1 MSKPA
6 QLPIYRAV
14 ERLMIW
20 AIPVVERLPKSLP
33 YQTLGGLFIRDIR
46 ECMDAVILTT
56 QASDYTRIEAL
67 NILVA
72 CMTSVKTTMRVLKAS
87 KKITAQQEVQFL
99 DLINPIAMQ
108 AGAWMCKIKKEASQ
122 NSDNDSA
129 DLK

>member
-33 YQTLGGLFIRDIR
+33 FQTLGGLLIRDIR

-56 QASDYTRIEAL
+56 QAAGYTRIESL
-67 NILVA
+67 HILIA
-72 CMTSVKTTMRVLKAS
+72 RMTSVKTTMRVLKAS

>member
-20 AIPVVERLPKSLP
+20 AIPVIERLPKSLP
-33 YQTLGGLFIRDIR
+33 YQTLGGLFMRDVR

-56 QASDYTRIEAL
+56 QATGYTRIEAL
-67 NILVA
+67 NILIA
-72 CMTSVKTTMRVLKAS
+72 RMTSVKTTMRVLKAS

-108 AGAWMCKIKKEASQ
+108 AGAWLGKIKKEVNP
-122 NSDNDSA
+122 NSDNNTA
-129 DLK
+129 GQK

>member
-20 AIPVVERLPKSLP
+20 AIPVIERLPKSLP
-33 YQTLGGLFIRDIR
+33 YQTLGGLFMRDVR

-56 QASDYTRIEAL
+56 QTTDYTRIEAL
-67 NILVA
+67 NILIA
-72 CMTSVKTTMRVLKAS
+72 RMTSVKTTMRVLKAS

-108 AGAWMCKIKKEASQ
+108 AGAWLGKIKKEANP
-122 NSDNDSA
+122 NSDNNTA
-129 DLK
+129 GQK

>member
-72 CMTSVKTTMRVLKAS
+72 RMTSVKTTMRVLKAS